1 MKNNRI
7 IAGLDIGSTAVRL
20 VLGNIVATEQ
30 QEKLQIIGAV
40 SSPSEGISRGVINS
54 IEDATS
60 AIAACL
66 EKAERLLG
74 VNVYDIWLGING
86 PNMKCET
93 SKGVVAV
100 SRGDGEINADDVN
113 RALEAAQA
121 LSVPQHYDILH
132 VLPVEFKVD
141 SQECVKNPLGMVGV
155 RLEVEALIIQN
166 LSSQINNLKKSIQ
179 RAQLNIDDIVFS
191 ALAASAVALDSKQKE
206 LGVALVNIG
215 SSTTSLAVFEDGEL
229 LHAAVIPLGSSHIT
243 ADVAIGLRCPIT
255 LADKVKILY
264 GSANASRFNKT
275 DEIDITEII
284 REENLADETN
294 IISKHYVAEIIQAR
308 VEEILEKIDE
318 EFKKIGKSGMLP
330 AGVVLIG
337 GGAKLSDLVETAK
350 KVLRLPV
357 SLGGNKHVPTV
368 IDKANDVEYL
378 TALGLVVWGDQILRR
393 SGSDNSNSARNINGL
408 FKKII
413 SILKP

>member
-1 MKNNRI
+1 MKNNRV

-294 IISKHYVAEIIQAR
+294 VISKHYVAEIIQAR

-393 SGSDNSNSARNINGL
+393 SGSDNSSSTRNINGW
-408 FKKII
+408 FNKII

>member
-20 VLGNIVATEQ
+20 VLGSIVATEQ

-100 SRGDGEINADDVN
+100 SRGDGEINTDDVN

-255 LADKVKILY
+255 LADKVKVMY

-275 DEIDITEII
+275 DEIDISEII
-284 REENLADETN
+284 REENLTDETN

-308 VEEILEKIDE
+308 VEEILEKIDD

-393 SGSDNSNSARNINGL
+393 SSSDNSGSIKNVNGW